1 MKFTLAQIAE
11 LVGGSVVG
19 DAEVIIDSI
28 AKIEEAQQGS
38 VSFLSNPKY
47 EQFLY
52 ETHASAVLIDKD
64 FVAKEEIKTNV
75 IRVENAYNGFTI
87 LLEEYERLLGLSKVG
102 IEHPSYVSESS
113 QIGANPYLGAFAY
126 IGQNVKLGDNVK
138 IYPHVYIDDDV
149 EIGDHT
155 ILYSGVRIYQGCK
168 IGTHCTIHANAVIGS
183 DGFGFAPQSDGS
195 FHRIP
200 QIGNTILKNH
210 VSIGANTVVDCAT
223 MGSTVI
229 HDGVKIDNLVQI
241 GHNVEIGDDS
251 VIVSQTGIAGSTKLG
266 KSCIVAGQVGIVGH
280 LKIDDNTTIGAQSG
294 VSKNTIKE
302 GQTLLG
308 SPAVDKSVH
317 VRQLTMARNLP
328 KILQRIEKLE
338 KIILETSSK

>member
-11 LVGGSVVG
+11 LVGGSVEG
-19 DAEVIIDSI
+19 DSEVIIDSI
-28 AKIEEAQQGS
+28 AKIEEAQDGAI
-38 VSFLSNPKY
+38 SFLSNPKY
-47 EQFLY
+47 EQYLY
-52 ETHASAVLIDKD
+52 DTSATAVLLDND
-64 FVAKEEIKTNV
+64 FVAKGEIKTNV
-75 IRVENAYNGFTI
+75 VRVENAYNGFTI
-87 LLEEYERLLGLSKVG
+87 LLEEYERLLGLSKTG
-102 IEHPSYVSESS
+102 IEQPSFLSENS
-113 QIGANPYLGAFAY
+113 QIGLNPYLGAFAY
-126 IGQNVKLGDNVK
+126 IGQNVRLGDNVK
-138 IYPHVYIDDDV
+138 IYPHVYIDDNV
-149 EIGDHT
+149 EIGDNT

-168 IGTHCTIHANAVIGS
+168 IGSHCTIHANAVIGS

-200 QIGNTILKNH
+200 QIGNTILKDH

-229 HDGVKIDNLVQI
+229 HKGVKIDNLVQV

-251 VIVSQTGIAGSTKLG
+251 VIVSQTGIAGSSKLG
-266 KSCIVAGQVGIVGH
+266 NNCIVAGQVGIVGH

-294 VSKNTIKE
+294 VSKDTSKK

-317 VRQLTMARNLP
+317 VRQLTIARSLP
-328 KILQRIEKLE
+328 KMLQRIENLE
-338 KIILETSSK
+338 KIILENSSK